1 MIEKTVD
8 KIKAHFE
15 SEAKEFDDI
24 IIKLIPYYNQM
35 IGALIDSIHFDNDA
49 AIRIIDL
56 GCGTGTISKRISEKY
71 PNSKIIC
78 LDVASNMIDIAKH
91 KLSGHNDVEFITGDF
106 SKIDTNEKYDV
117 IVSSLALHHLENDK
131 EKRDFYTK
139 VYDSLTDFGIFY
151 NADVVL
157 ASTDY
162 LQDVNM
168 NRWIEFINK
177 RVSMDEILNKW
188 IPTYNAEDRPAKLL
202 DQLKWLEDIGFKSV
216 DVIWKYYNFSVYGG
230 IK

>member
-1 MIEKTVD
+1 MD

-78 LDVASNMIDIAKH
+78 LDVASNMIEIAKH
-91 KLSGHNDVEFITGDF
+91 KLSGHNDVEFIIGDF
-106 SKIDTNEKYDV
+106 SKIDNNEKYDV

-188 IPTYNAEDRPAKLL
+188 IPTYKAEDRPAKLL

>member
-1 MIEKTVD
+1 MD

-35 IGALIDSIHFDNDA
+35 IEALIDSIHFDNDA
-49 AIRIIDL
+49 TIRIIDL

-202 DQLKWLEDIGFKSV
+202 DQLKWLEDIGFNSV